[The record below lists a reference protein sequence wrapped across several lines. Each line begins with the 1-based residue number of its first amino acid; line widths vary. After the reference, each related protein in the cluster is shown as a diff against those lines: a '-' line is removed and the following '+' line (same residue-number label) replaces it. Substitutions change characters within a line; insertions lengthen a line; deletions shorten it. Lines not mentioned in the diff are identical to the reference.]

1 METARSDRF
10 RERAGTASE
19 RGNSKREADDQ
30 IEPASDI
37 LRRDRFFL
45 FSKSAFLILFRRKF
59 EKRELELELDEIELF
74 ESGFSSFETKFFGSK
89 ISQKVRR

>member
-37 LRRDRFFL
+37 FASGQIFL

-59 EKRELELELDEIELF
+59 VAAAKINLDSCLRNKAIRSYYGAKNSRLEGLF
-74 ESGFSSFETKFFGSK
+74 
-89 ISQKVRR
+89 